1 MKDELEQSGWPLTGN
16 ERAGEYLLKSARRG
30 DVSGAYIFC
39 GPADL
44 GKGTAARFFARA
56 LLCDNLGK
64 ISVKLPCGKCP
75 SCGTGL
81 AHSDLLEVQKEE
93 EKKNISIEQIRE
105 FIRRMSMGSFLG
117 NYKVGIIKDADS
129 LSASAAN
136 ALLKTLE
143 EPKKKTVII
152 MTVTDLDKIL
162 PTIISRSQTL
172 HFFPVKAG
180 VIQDFLISRHKAG
193 RSDAKNFSRLA
204 LGRPALAVKM
214 LMEKDYYEDYFAVA
228 NAFFKMIP
236 ADINE
241 RLDITEKLIGKKES
255 AQAAAR
261 SAGRILDIWEGAARD
276 MILEAT
282 GQADLIRHEVEEKA
296 IKSAGRVYSLEKI
309 MNFFKQVGK
318 ARDYLRAN
326 VNPKIVLEE
335 VVINI

>member
-30 DVSGAYIFC
+30 GLSGAYIFC

-44 GKGTAARFFARA
+44 GKGTAARFFARI
-56 LLCDNLGK
+56 LLCENLGK
-64 ISVKLPCGKCP
+64 TGAKLPCGRCP
-75 SCGTGL
+75 SCKTGP
-81 AHSDLLEVQKEE
+81 AHGDLFIVQKEE

-105 FIRRMSMGSFLG
+105 FIKMMSLGSFLG
-117 NYKVGIIKDADS
+117 DYKVGIIKDADS
-129 LSASAAN
+129 LSIEAAN

-152 MTVTDLDKIL
+152 LIVTDLDKIL
-162 PTIISRSQTL
+162 PTIVSRSQTL

-180 VIQDFLISRHKAG
+180 VIQDFLISRHKTG
-193 RSDAKNFSRLA
+193 RSAAKNFSRLA

-214 LMEKDYYEDYFAVA
+214 LMEKDYYEDYLSVA
-228 NAFFKMIP
+228 GVFFKMIP
-236 ADINE
+236 AGINE

-261 SAGRILDIWEGAARD
+261 SAERILNIWEGAARD
-276 MILEAT
+276 LILLVT

-296 IKSAGRVYSLEKI
+296 IKTAGRIYSMERI
-309 MNFFKQVGK
+309 VNFFELSGK

-326 VNPKIVLEE
+326 VSPKLVLEE
-335 VVINI
+335 VVINL